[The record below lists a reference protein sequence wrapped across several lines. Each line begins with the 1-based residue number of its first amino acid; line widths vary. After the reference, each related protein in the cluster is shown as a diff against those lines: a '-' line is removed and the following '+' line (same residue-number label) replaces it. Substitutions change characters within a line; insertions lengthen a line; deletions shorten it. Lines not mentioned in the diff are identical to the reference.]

1 MRDKHQYRIVIEPLS
16 EEEEGGG
23 FLASVPDL
31 PGCMSDGATDA
42 EALANVHDAIDAW
55 LAQAE
60 VMGRPVPAPSNRQ
73 YA

>member
-1 MRDKHQYRIVIEPLS
+1 MMDKHQYRIVIEPLS
-16 EEEEGGG
+16 EEEGGG

-31 PGCMSDGATDA
+31 PGCVSDGATDA

-55 LAQAE
+55 LAQSE
-60 VMGRPVPAPSNRQ
+60 LMGRAIPAPSNRQ